1 MERGSR
7 VFAEFGEDIYM
18 IEVGGCDAG
27 EIDASA
33 CVCVIER
40 RESDMIL
47 INSLIFVTR
56 IVLRILN
63 KMEA

>member
-27 EIDASA
+27 EMR
-33 CVCVIER
+33 VCVIER

>member
-27 EIDASA
+27 EIDAS
-33 CVCVIER
+33 VCD
-40 RESDMIL
+40 REKGIGYDLDKFFDFCNTDSSED
-47 INSLIFVTR
+47 SQ
-56 IVLRILN
+56 
-63 KMEA
+63 